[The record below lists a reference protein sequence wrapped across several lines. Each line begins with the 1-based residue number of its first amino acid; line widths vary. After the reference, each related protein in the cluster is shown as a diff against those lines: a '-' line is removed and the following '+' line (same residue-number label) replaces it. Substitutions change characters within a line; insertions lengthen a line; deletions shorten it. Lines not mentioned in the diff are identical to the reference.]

1 MRRRP
6 QEEQTA
12 ENTRAT
18 TRNVKY
24 FPSFLS
30 FPFKPL
36 FGSKDKRMANILVF
50 VIIKLEISQCSARR
64 QFLGH
69 SSSLFDI
76 FDDNG
81 ENLTCFE
88 NSFLAKFWSL
98 YFPIVMYSYVCI
110 SVFFFFFR
118 LGSLPI
124 IYNIILHWMLNY
136 YNLNFNLNFIILI
149 INFH

>member
-6 QEEQTA
+6 REEQTA

-24 FPSFLS
+24 FPSYPS

-36 FGSKDKRMANILVF
+36 SGSRDKLMANILVF
-50 VIIKLEISQCSARR
+50 VIVKLETSRRSARR

-76 FDDNG
+76 FDDNDG
-81 ENLTCFE
+81 ENLTRFE
-88 NSFLAKFWSL
+88 NSFLAKLEFVS
-98 YFPIVMYSYVCI
+98 SN
-110 SVFFFFFR
+110 R
-118 LGSLPI
+118 
-124 IYNIILHWMLNY
+124 NI
-136 YNLNFNLNFIILI
+136 
-149 INFH
+149 

>member
-1 MRRRP
+1 MRRRL

-24 FPSFLS
+24 FPSFPS

-36 FGSKDKRMANILVF
+36 SDSRDKRMANILVF
-50 VIIKLEISQCSARR
+50 VIVKLEISRCSARR

-69 SSSLFDI
+69 FSSLFDI

-81 ENLTCFE
+81 KNLVSNLFVLKILFSP
-88 NSFLAKFWSL
+88 NFG
-98 YFPIVMYSYVCI
+98 VCI
-110 SVFFFFFR
+110 FQS
-118 LGSLPI
+118 
-124 IYNIILHWMLNY
+124 
-136 YNLNFNLNFIILI
+136 
-149 INFH
+149 